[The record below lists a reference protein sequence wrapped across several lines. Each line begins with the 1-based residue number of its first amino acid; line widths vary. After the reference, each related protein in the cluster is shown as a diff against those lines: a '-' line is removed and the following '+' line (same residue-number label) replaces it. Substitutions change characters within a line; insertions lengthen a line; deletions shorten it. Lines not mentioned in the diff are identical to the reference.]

1 MINDT
6 NQLFNSA
13 RKRGAKAKSDEEP
26 SALKLQEV
34 VTGLSMNSSST
45 LLTEVHSMPSRNQKD
60 DISQPEHSSYPYN
73 NPHQAGQD
81 SVEPATQVATNQA
94 QPVPIDSFMPM
105 NEFARPITTLTEH
118 SQITR
123 LVEGTLQRFGIQP
136 DGALTLYG
144 VPFQ

>member
-1 MINDT
+1 MDLLQQEDRSLQGSVKRAT
-6 NQLFNSA
+6 TA
-13 RKRGAKAKSDEEP
+13 RKRGSKAKKGGSDEGP
-26 SALKLQEV
+26 SALKLQE
-34 VTGLSMNSSST
+34 
-45 LLTEVHSMPSRNQKD
+45 
-60 DISQPEHSSYPYN
+60 PEYSYDPYN

-81 SVEPATQVATNQA
+81 SVEPATQVVANQA

-105 NEFARPITTLTEH
+105 NEFAQPITTLTEH